1 MMATMAS
8 MNPHREKSWLRKAW
22 HGLRLVLLLAVLTA
36 ILGGAA
42 IPPGGLLASLQ
53 VHTRSIEFDYS
64 SWTLAAIAEKFS
76 GWALSLNRFLSPES
90 QSRWVLETMA
100 QVAQV
105 DALSIEVLM
114 IYSDPAIADPDAAS
128 LALRQDL
135 AQAEARLQALLP
147 TAEAILQSQL
157 IDVLAEVGLDVGGQV
172 LPPSLYHSSVMPYS
186 LVVSPRDQIVREL
199 DISLSP
205 SMTTEGME
213 ALEKRVFE
221 ELDRSALVVP
231 IGGVGTYPTMIKR
244 TSNLVWLTEV
254 IAHEW
259 VHNFLTLR
267 PLGMNYY
274 TSEDLRTINETTASL
289 AGKELGRLILE
300 KFYPDQVPPE
310 IEEAQSG
317 APSGSGLLSLET
329 EADVFDFRAEMRQTR
344 IEVDRLLVEG
354 EVEEAETY
362 MEARRGVFW
371 KNGYLIRK
379 LNQAYFA
386 FYGAYNDAPGGGA
399 AGEDPIGPAVVAY
412 RDRFGSLAEF
422 LKAISW
428 VDSVDG
434 LMRRL
439 DG

>member
-1 MMATMAS
+1 MMVRNPKKNWLQIAWRGVRLAT
-8 MNPHREKSWLRKAW
+8 
-22 HGLRLVLLLAVLTA
+22 LLIVLTA
-36 ILGGAA
+36 ILGGSA
-42 IPPGGLLASLQ
+42 ISVGGLLSRLQ
-53 VHTRSIEFDYS
+53 VHTRQIEFDYS
-64 SWTLAAIAEKFS
+64 SWTLDAMAAKLS
-76 GWALSLNRFLSPES
+76 GYALNLNRFLSPEE
-90 QSRWVLETMA
+90 QSRLVLETLA
-100 QVAQV
+100 QVARV
-105 DALSIEVLM
+105 DTLSIEVLM
-114 IYSDPAIADPDAAS
+114 IYSDPSIADPDAAS
-128 LALRQDL
+128 QSLRQDL
-135 AQAEARLQALLP
+135 AQAEARLQALAP

-157 IDVLAEVGLDVGGQV
+157 VDVLGEVGLDMGGQV
-172 LPPSLYHSSVMPYS
+172 LPPSLYRSSEMPYS
-186 LVVSPRDQIVREL
+186 LVVSPRDQIARVV

-213 ALEKRVFE
+213 ALENRVFD

-231 IGGVGTYPTMIKR
+231 IGGIGTYPTMVKQS
-244 TSNLVWLTEV
+244 SNLVWLTEV

-300 KFYPDQVPPE
+300 KYYPDQVPPE
-310 IEEAQSG
+310 IEAT
-317 APSGSGLLSLET
+317 PSGTPSGGGLLSLEP
-329 EADVFDFRAEMRQTR
+329 EPEVFDFRAEMRQTR
-344 IEVDRLLVEG
+344 IEVDRLLAEG
-354 EVEEAETY
+354 KIEDAESY
-362 MEARRGVFW
+362 MEVRREFFW
-371 KNGYLIRK
+371 QNGYLIRK

-412 RDRFGSLAEF
+412 RDRFESLAEF

-428 VDSVDG
+428 VNSVDG

-439 DG
+439 D

>member
-1 MMATMAS
+1 MMVRNPKKNWLQIAWRGVRLAT
-8 MNPHREKSWLRKAW
+8 
-22 HGLRLVLLLAVLTA
+22 LLIVLTA
-36 ILGGAA
+36 ILGGSA
-42 IPPGGLLASLQ
+42 ISVGGLLSRLQ
-53 VHTRSIEFDYS
+53 VHTRQIEFDYS
-64 SWTLAAIAEKFS
+64 SWTLDAMAAKLS
-76 GWALSLNRFLSPES
+76 GYALNLNRFLSPEE
-90 QSRWVLETMA
+90 QSRLVLETLA
-100 QVAQV
+100 QVARV
-105 DALSIEVLM
+105 DTLSIEVLM
-114 IYSDPAIADPDAAS
+114 IYSDPSIADPDAAS
-128 LALRQDL
+128 QPLRQDL
-135 AQAEARLQALLP
+135 AQAEARLQALAP

-157 IDVLAEVGLDVGGQV
+157 VDVLGEVGLDMGGQV
-172 LPPSLYHSSVMPYS
+172 LPPSLYRSSEMPYS
-186 LVVSPRDQIVREL
+186 LVVSPRDQIARVV

-213 ALEKRVFE
+213 ALENRVFD

-231 IGGVGTYPTMIKR
+231 IGGIGTYPTMVKQS
-244 TSNLVWLTEV
+244 SNLVWLTEV

-300 KFYPDQVPPE
+300 KYYPDQVPPE
-310 IEEAQSG
+310 IEAT
-317 APSGSGLLSLET
+317 PSGTPSGGGLLSLEP
-329 EADVFDFRAEMRQTR
+329 EPEVFDFRAEMRQTR
-344 IEVDRLLVEG
+344 IEVDRLLAEG
-354 EVEEAETY
+354 KIEDAESY
-362 MEARRGVFW
+362 MEVRREFFW
-371 KNGYLIRK
+371 QNGYLIRK

-412 RDRFGSLAEF
+412 RDRFESLAEF

-428 VDSVDG
+428 VNSVDG

-439 DG
+439 D

>member
-1 MMATMAS
+1 MMVRNPKKNWLQKVWRGVRLATF
-8 MNPHREKSWLRKAW
+8 LI
-22 HGLRLVLLLAVLTA
+22 VLTA
-36 ILGGAA
+36 ILGGSA
-42 IPPGGLLASLQ
+42 ISVGGLLSRLQ
-53 VHTRSIEFDYS
+53 VHTRQIEFDYS
-64 SWTLAAIAEKFS
+64 SWTLDAMAAKLS
-76 GWALSLNRFLSPES
+76 GYALNLNRFLSPEE
-90 QSRWVLETMA
+90 QSRLVLETLA
-100 QVAQV
+100 QVARV
-105 DALSIEVLM
+105 DTLSIEVLM
-114 IYSDPAIADPDAAS
+114 IYSDPSIADPDAAS
-128 LALRQDL
+128 QAQRQDL
-135 AQAEARLQALLP
+135 AQAEARLQALAP

-157 IDVLAEVGLDVGGQV
+157 VDVLGEVGLDMGGQV
-172 LPPSLYHSSVMPYS
+172 LPPSLYRSSEMPYS
-186 LVVSPRDQIVREL
+186 LVVSPRDQIARVV

-213 ALEKRVFE
+213 ALENRVFD

-231 IGGVGTYPTMIKR
+231 IGGIGTYPTMVKQS
-244 TSNLVWLTEV
+244 SNLVWLTEV

-300 KFYPDQVPPE
+300 KYYPDQVPPE
-310 IEEAQSG
+310 IEAT
-317 APSGSGLLSLET
+317 PSGTPSGGGLLSLEP
-329 EADVFDFRAEMRQTR
+329 EPEVFDFRAEMRQTR
-344 IEVDRLLVEG
+344 IEVDRLLAEG
-354 EVEEAETY
+354 KIEDAESY
-362 MEARRGVFW
+362 MEVRREFFW
-371 KNGYLIRK
+371 QNGYLIRK

-412 RDRFGSLAEF
+412 RDRFESLAEF

-428 VDSVDG
+428 VNSVDG

-439 DG
+439 D

>member
-1 MMATMAS
+1 MMVRNPKKNWLQIAWRGVRLAT
-8 MNPHREKSWLRKAW
+8 
-22 HGLRLVLLLAVLTA
+22 LLIVLTA
-36 ILGGAA
+36 ILGGSA
-42 IPPGGLLASLQ
+42 ISVGGLLSRLQ
-53 VHTRSIEFDYS
+53 VHTRQIEFDYS
-64 SWTLAAIAEKFS
+64 SWTLDAMAAKLS
-76 GWALSLNRFLSPES
+76 GYALNLNRFLSPEE
-90 QSRWVLETMA
+90 QSRLVLETLA
-100 QVAQV
+100 QVARV
-105 DALSIEVLM
+105 DTLSIEVLM
-114 IYSDPAIADPDAAS
+114 IYSDPSIADPDAAS
-128 LALRQDL
+128 QSLRQDL
-135 AQAEARLQALLP
+135 AQAEARLQALAP

-157 IDVLAEVGLDVGGQV
+157 VDVLGEVGLDMGGQV
-172 LPPSLYHSSVMPYS
+172 LPPSLYRSSEMPYS
-186 LVVSPRDQIVREL
+186 LVVSPRDQIARVV

-213 ALEKRVFE
+213 ALENRVFD

-231 IGGVGTYPTMIKR
+231 IGGIGTYPTMVKQS
-244 TSNLVWLTEV
+244 SNLVWLTEV

-300 KFYPDQVPPE
+300 KYYPDQVPPE
-310 IEEAQSG
+310 IVET
-317 APSGSGLLSLET
+317 PSGTPSGGGLLSLEP
-329 EADVFDFRAEMRQTR
+329 EPEVFDFRAEMRQTR
-344 IEVDRLLVEG
+344 IEVDRLLAEG
-354 EVEEAETY
+354 KIEDAESY
-362 MEARRGVFW
+362 MEVRREFFW
-371 KNGYLIRK
+371 QNGYLIRK

-412 RDRFGSLAEF
+412 RDRFESLAEF

-428 VDSVDG
+428 VNSVDG

-439 DG
+439 D